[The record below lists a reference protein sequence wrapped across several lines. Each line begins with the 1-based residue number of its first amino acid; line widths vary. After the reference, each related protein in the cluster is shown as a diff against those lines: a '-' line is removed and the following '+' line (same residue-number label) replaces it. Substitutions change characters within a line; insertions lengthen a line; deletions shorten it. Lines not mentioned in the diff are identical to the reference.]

1 MTVVLARVD
10 ERLVHGVTV
19 NQWNRELHPKRYMV
33 VDNEISKNE
42 MIKAT
47 MRMRKPAGTGM
58 SIIDE
63 EKAITNFNN
72 GKYDSHAVFIL
83 VKEPETLLNMIRG
96 GVKIPA
102 VNLGAMFEVS
112 DSKVI
117 ALSDHIHSAL
127 ERYNSG
133 IELKN
138 NFLWKIK
145 RFYPE
150 EFKVGKEALDIINQQ
165 FGIKL
170 PEDEAGF
177 ITMHIV
183 EAQMNQTI
191 DDLDGLTQFI
201 QKVIQILKYAC
212 HQEINEHSAY
222 YYRFITH
229 LRYLAQRIFSKQ
241 ISVEKNDS
249 SMLDMISLQYP
260 EAYQA
265 AKKVLEFIQNEY
277 HCELAS
283 DELIYLTIHIEKLIR
298 HTNTD

>member
-1 MTVVLARVD
+1 MKIFKVINNNIVITLDQNNQEIILMGRGLGFKQRPRNNID
-10 ERLVHGVTV
+10 ENLI
-19 NQWNRELHPKRYMV
+19 EKRFSLSSS
-33 VDNEISKNE
+33 DNEESSVSQLLSNISLE
-42 MIKAT
+42 DIRVAT
-47 MRMRKPAGTGM
+47 QILNYAED
-58 SIIDE
+58 I
-63 EKAITNFNN
+63 FNT
-72 GKYDSHAVFIL
+72 K
-83 VKEPETLLNMIRG
+83 
-96 GVKIPA
+96 
-102 VNLGAMFEVS
+102 VS

-127 ERYNSG
+127 DLYNSG

-138 NFLWKIK
+138 NLLWEIK
-145 RFYPE
+145 RFYPK

-241 ISVEKNDS
+241 ISVEKTDS
-249 SMLDMISLQYP
+249 SMLEIIKLQYP
-260 EAYQA
+260 DAYQA
-265 AKKVLEFIQNEY
+265 AEKVLNFIQNEY
-277 HCELAS
+277 NCRLAS

>member
-1 MTVVLARVD
+1 MKIFKVINNNIVVTTD
-10 ERLVHGVTV
+10 E
-19 NQWNRELHPKRYMV
+19 NQQ
-33 VDNEISKNE
+33 EIILMGRGLGFKQRPGND
-42 MIKAT
+42 
-47 MRMRKPAGTGM
+47 
-58 SIIDE
+58 IDE
-63 EKAITNFNN
+63 SLVEKRFFLSSSNDDDSTISQLLANISLEDIRTASKILNYAENIFNT
-72 GKYDSHAVFIL
+72 K
-83 VKEPETLLNMIRG
+83 
-96 GVKIPA
+96 
-102 VNLGAMFEVS
+102 VN
-112 DSKVI
+112 DSKII

-127 ERYNSG
+127 ERYESN

-138 NFLWKIK
+138 NLIWEIK
-145 RFYPE
+145 RFYPK
-150 EFKVGKEALDIINQQ
+150 EFSVGEEALNIIESE
-165 FGIKL
+165 FGIRL

>member
-1 MTVVLARVD
+1 MKIFKVINNNIVITLDQNNQEIILMGRGLGFKQRPGNNID
-10 ERLVHGVTV
+10 ENLI
-19 NQWNRELHPKRYMV
+19 EKRFSLSSS
-33 VDNEISKNE
+33 DNEESSVSQLLSNISLE
-42 MIKAT
+42 DIRVAT
-47 MRMRKPAGTGM
+47 QILNYAED
-58 SIIDE
+58 I
-63 EKAITNFNN
+63 FNT
-72 GKYDSHAVFIL
+72 K
-83 VKEPETLLNMIRG
+83 
-96 GVKIPA
+96 
-102 VNLGAMFEVS
+102 VS

-138 NFLWKIK
+138 NLLWKIK

-222 YYRFITH
+222 YYRFTTH

>member
-1 MTVVLARVD
+1 MKIFKVINNNIVIILDQNNQEIILMGRGLGFKQRPGNNID
-10 ERLVHGVTV
+10 ENLI
-19 NQWNRELHPKRYMV
+19 EKRFSLSSS
-33 VDNEISKNE
+33 DNEESSVSQLLSNISLE
-42 MIKAT
+42 DIRVAT
-47 MRMRKPAGTGM
+47 QILNYAED
-58 SIIDE
+58 I
-63 EKAITNFNN
+63 FNT
-72 GKYDSHAVFIL
+72 K
-83 VKEPETLLNMIRG
+83 
-96 GVKIPA
+96 
-102 VNLGAMFEVS
+102 VS

-127 ERYNSG
+127 DLYNSG

-138 NFLWKIK
+138 NLLWEIK
-145 RFYPE
+145 RFYPK

-241 ISVEKNDS
+241 ISVEKTDS
-249 SMLDMISLQYP
+249 SMLEIIKLQYP
-260 EAYQA
+260 DAYQA
-265 AKKVLEFIQNEY
+265 AEKVLNFIQNEY
-277 HCELAS
+277 NCRLAS